1 MESPWGRGSVPRRCG
16 AAPDSPAPPDPQA
29 RCGWWRRK
37 RCRPF
42 PKRWPWS
49 QPARRCGCNPPRQL
63 SVFAFSGQSSPQKA
77 PQIMFSTLS
86 HRVLNAVYHPCY
98 LKSMGAGKQF
108 VNKGKANG
116 KLLFPEAEIAL
127 PRLPFA
133 SAPRIHTARASAQKS
148 GGSFFLC
155 IYDSG
160 KSACRSFHQAHFLQ
174 SRAQG
179 GHEQ

>member
-1 MESPWGRGSVPRRCG
+1 
-16 AAPDSPAPPDPQA
+16 
-29 RCGWWRRK
+29 
-37 RCRPF
+37 
-42 PKRWPWS
+42 
-49 QPARRCGCNPPRQL
+49 
-63 SVFAFSGQSSPQKA
+63 
-77 PQIMFSTLS
+77 
-86 HRVLNAVYHPCY
+86 
-98 LKSMGAGKQF
+98 MGAGKQF

-116 KLLFPEAEIAL
+116 KLLFPEAEVTL

-179 GHEQ
+179 GHEQQQQHRLKRQADQIFDDAAAGRDIPCLTAEDRHPQRPQQHIFKIGQQFRKKNIYEV